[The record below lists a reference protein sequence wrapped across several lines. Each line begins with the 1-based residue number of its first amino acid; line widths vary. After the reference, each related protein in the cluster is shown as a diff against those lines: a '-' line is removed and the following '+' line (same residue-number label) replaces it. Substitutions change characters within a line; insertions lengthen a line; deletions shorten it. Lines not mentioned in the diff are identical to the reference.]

1 MGWLRKR
8 AKAVKKG
15 FKKLKKKFKLKKVLK
30 IAAIIGAALVTGGAA
45 VGAFTGGTATGIGGW
60 MMNASNA
67 ILNFSVAGIPVGKV
81 FTPFEMLG
89 TGLGKGARGF
99 TDFTGITEAGNVG
112 NVTNANQAGE
122 ILKRSGMS
130 EAEIARLT
138 QDGEVIAAAQDY
150 VTNYAGSG
158 TYTMTDFES
167 TKIENLGQGS
177 GLVTG
182 TGTAASTTTGASGAG
197 SFGSSALGS
206 AAGTVAINTASGLT
220 TGYLSSLLEGDPE
233 RRGAMAGLNTEE
245 GVYLD
250 PVSSQ
255 YYQADINLA
264 DAYKN
269 LTYGTADLGYLS
281 QGLFEQDILRIT

>member
-15 FKKLKKKFKLKKVLK
+15 FKKLKKKFNLKKVLK

-67 ILNFSVAGIPVGKV
+67 ILNFTVAGLPVGKV
-81 FTPFEMLG
+81 FTPFKTIG
-89 TGLGKGARGF
+89 TGLGRGARVI

-112 NVTNANQAGE
+112 NVSNANQAGE

-158 TYTMTDFES
+158 AY
-167 TKIENLGQGS
+167 
-177 GLVTG
+177 GLSEYDAAKTA
-182 TGTAASTTTGASGAG
+182 AASTGATTAATTTTGAG

-233 RRGAMAGLNTEE
+233 RRGSMAGLNTEE

-255 YYQADINLA
+255 YYQAEINLA

-281 QGLFEQDILRIT
+281 QGLFEQDILRVT

>member
-138 QDGEVIAAAQDY
+138 QDGEVIAAAQD
-150 VTNYAGSG
+150 
-158 TYTMTDFES
+158 
-167 TKIENLGQGS
+167 
-177 GLVTG
+177 
-182 TGTAASTTTGASGAG
+182 
-197 SFGSSALGS
+197 
-206 AAGTVAINTASGLT
+206 
-220 TGYLSSLLEGDPE
+220 
-233 RRGAMAGLNTEE
+233 
-245 GVYLD
+245 
-250 PVSSQ
+250 
-255 YYQADINLA
+255 
-264 DAYKN
+264 
-269 LTYGTADLGYLS
+269 
-281 QGLFEQDILRIT
+281 